1 MTTFQTITD
10 SVRFIDWLVAT
21 NDYCELAWRN
31 DYGDIVHMLPQDW
44 LFDDAKAELSNAWE
58 NLSWADQKFCIV
70 SAADQLME
78 IEHLSALAYAG

>member
-21 NDYCELAWRN
+21 NDYCDLAWRN
-31 DYGDIVHMLPQDW
+31 DYGDLVRMLPNDW
-44 LFDDAKAELSNAWE
+44 LFDDAKAELSDAWE
-58 NLSWADQKFCIV
+58 NLSWADQKFCID

>member
-10 SVRFIDWLVAT
+10 SLRFIDWLVAGS
-21 NDYCELAWRN
+21 DYCDLAWRN
-31 DYGDIVHMLPQDW
+31 ECGDLVHMLPADC
-44 LFDDAKAELSNAWE
+44 LFDDAAAELSDAWE

-78 IEHLSALAYAG
+78 IEHLSAMAYAG